1 MHLSLS
7 TMPVSYKLVT
17 IYLIRKKNMNLLFYF
32 KLKEVSD
39 KNIKMAESKWR
50 KKSISLTMIV

>member
-1 MHLSLS
+1 MHSSLS
-7 TMPVSYKLVT
+7 TMLVSYKLVT

-39 KNIKMAESKWR
+39 KNIKMAESK
-50 KKSISLTMIV
+50 